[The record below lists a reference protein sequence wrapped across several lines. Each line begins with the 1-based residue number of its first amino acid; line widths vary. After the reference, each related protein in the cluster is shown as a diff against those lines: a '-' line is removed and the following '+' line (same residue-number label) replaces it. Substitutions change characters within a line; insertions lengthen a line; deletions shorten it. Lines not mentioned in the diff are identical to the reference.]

1 MRHLITLV
9 FALLLAM
16 PAAAQTRTGDTMQR
30 VIGEVGQI
38 LFDAAERAIIERYYG
53 RTATVILEEDTSDRQ
68 GKRDYKQ
75 GKKKD
80 KDKGR
85 RMPPGLA
92 KKGGNL
98 PPGLQRQLE
107 RNGRL
112 PPGLAKRD
120 LPTDLETQLPP
131 AKPGCERVIAGADVV
146 LIHAATGVVLD
157 ILRDVVTR

>member
-1 MRHLITLV
+1 MRHLMIIAT
-9 FALLLAM
+9 ALLLAL
-16 PAAAQTRTGDTMQR
+16 PASAQAQTGTTMQR
-30 VIGEVGQI
+30 VMGEIGQV
-38 LFDAAERAIIERYYG
+38 LFDAAEKAIIERYYG
-53 RTATVILEEDTSDRQ
+53 RTATAVVQEESGSKQWTREH
-68 GKRDYKQ
+68 KQ
-75 GKKKD
+75 GKGKE
-80 KDKGR
+80 G

-92 KKGGNL
+92 KRGGDL

-107 RNGRL
+107 RNGKL

-120 LPTDLETQLPP
+120 LPGDLDTRLPP